1 MEKEKMAYN
10 FSSIPIQQP
19 IGYGYLLGLYWMK
32 EAQAVTSP
40 DKANYYLPAKALLSA
55 CLAISKYVNVVGDK
69 VDPHWKETNKDTAPI
84 KERLAHI
91 HQSLDLPLNFR
102 QAPWKDVLLLFVL
115 REELNRHTLTSVYGA
130 NEDTVPAVFRVV
142 AQNFPVRLT
151 QAIAEETIE
160 LLLSISK

>member
-1 MEKEKMAYN
+1 MAYN

-32 EAQAVTSP
+32 EAQALTSP
-40 DKANYYLPAKALLSA
+40 DKVHYYMPAKALLSA
-55 CLAISKYVNVVGDK
+55 CLAISKYVNVVGNK
-69 VDPHWKETNKDTAPI
+69 VDPHWKEFHRDTAPI

-91 HQSLDLPLNFR
+91 YENLGLPLDFT

-115 REELNRHTLTSVYGA
+115 REELNRYKLTHAYGA
-130 NEDTVPAVFRVV
+130 QRDTVPAVFRVV
-142 AQNFPVRLT
+142 ALNYPVRMT

-160 LLLSISK
+160 LLLDVSR